1 MEVAHRIEA
10 SNESTRGRMKSMTA
24 TDQLRWSATGN
35 RWWIAMI
42 GVAGAVAAVTLGI
55 AFYFGVWPFNPYRAS
70 DYFSDPLVVRLADAV
85 AQGDAAEIDALVKLG
100 ADVNATGKLGYT
112 LLTWAMFNSNPRG
125 FEILL
130 DHGADPFRPAWDRP
144 EGHSLSEKPPFVAE
158 LCVGTKRSDYLK
170 ALLKRGMD
178 PNHPRSDG
186 TPMLFHAVW
195 QRHIP
200 HAAMLLDAGADI
212 NSVSQ
217 GDGYTPLMN
226 AVEVSQ
232 FKMAIYLLK
241 RGADPTIRTK
251 WGHNAIDDVQDS
263 RISHTPTERRLREE
277 FIQELKRQG
286 YL

>member
-1 MEVAHRIEA
+1 MHI
-10 SNESTRGRMKSMTA
+10 MTA
-24 TDQLRWSATGN
+24 TDQLRWSAVGK
-35 RWWIAMI
+35 RWWIALI
-42 GVAGAVAAVTLGI
+42 VAAGAAAAVTLGM
-55 AFYFGVWPFNPYRAS
+55 AFYFGAWPFNPYRAS
-70 DYFSDPLVVRLADAV
+70 DYFYDPVVARLADAV
-85 AQGDAAEIDALVKLG
+85 AQGDAAEIDALVKQG
-100 ADVNATGKLGYT
+100 ADVNATGKLGYP

-158 LCVGTKRSDYLK
+158 LCVGTKRSDYLQ

-217 GDGYTPLMN
+217 GDGYTPIMN

-232 FKMAIYLLK
+232 FKMAIFLLK

-251 WGHNAIDDVQDS
+251 WGHNAIEDVQDS
-263 RISHTPTERRLREE
+263 GVSYSPTEQRLREE

>member
-1 MEVAHRIEA
+1 
-10 SNESTRGRMKSMTA
+10 MTA
-24 TDQLRWSATGN
+24 TDQLRWSAVGK
-35 RWWIAMI
+35 RWWIALI
-42 GVAGAVAAVTLGI
+42 VVAGAVAAVTLGM
-55 AFYFGVWPFNPYRAS
+55 AFYTGAWPFNPYRAS
-70 DYFSDPLVVRLADAV
+70 DYFSDPLVARLADAV
-85 AQGDAAEIDALVKLG
+85 AQGDAAEIDALVKQG

-158 LCVGTKRSDYLK
+158 LCVGTKRSDYLQ

>member
-1 MEVAHRIEA
+1 VIRSPAALGAAA
-10 SNESTRGRMKSMTA
+10 S
-24 TDQLRWSATGN
+24 L
-35 RWWIAMI
+35 
-42 GVAGAVAAVTLGI
+42 AAIVLGI
-55 AFYFGVWPFNPYRAS
+55 AFYFGTWPFNPYRAS

-85 AQGDAAEIDALVKLG
+85 AQGDATEIDALVKQG

-125 FEILL
+125 FESLL

-170 ALLKRGMD
+170 ALLERGMD

-186 TPMLFHAVW
+186 TPILFHAVW
-195 QRHIP
+195 QRNIP
-200 HAAMLLDAGADI
+200 HAEMLLDAGASI
-212 NSVSQ
+212 NGVNEGSGCTAIRQALSIF
-217 GDGYTPLMN
+217 DLN
-226 AVEVSQ
+226 
-232 FKMAIYLLK
+232 MALFLLK
-241 RGADPTIRTK
+241 QGADPTMRDK
-251 WGHNAIDDVQDS
+251 WGHNAIDDVLDS
-263 RISHTPTERRLREE
+263 RISYTPTERRLREE

>member
-1 MEVAHRIEA
+1 MEVARRIEA
-10 SNESTRGRMKSMTA
+10 SNESPWGRMQSMTN
-24 TDQLRWSATGN
+24 TVQLRWSAVGN
-35 RWWIAMI
+35 RWWIALV
-42 GVAGAVAAVTLGI
+42 GVVGAVIAVTLGMT
-55 AFYFGVWPFNPYRAS
+55 YYTGVWPFNPYRAS
-70 DYFSDPLVVRLADAV
+70 DYFSDPLVARLADAV
-85 AQGDAAEIDALVKLG
+85 AQGDATEIDALVKQG

-125 FEILL
+125 FESLL

-212 NSVSQ
+212 NGVDEGSGGTAIREALSIF
-217 GDGYTPLMN
+217 DLDM
-226 AVEVSQ
+226 ALFL
-232 FKMAIYLLK
+232 FKQ
-241 RGADPTIRTK
+241 GADPTMRDK

-263 RISHTPTERRLREE
+263 RISYTPTERRLREE
-277 FIQELKRQG
+277 FIHKLKRQG

>member
-1 MEVAHRIEA
+1 MIYRFRAGLAGTTVEPPAAPPPLPRRRWLWVIRSPAALGAAA
-10 SNESTRGRMKSMTA
+10 SLA
-24 TDQLRWSATGN
+24 AIVLR
-35 RWWIAMI
+35 
-42 GVAGAVAAVTLGI
+42 I
-55 AFYFGVWPFNPYRAS
+55 AFYFGVWPFNHYRAS
-70 DYFSDPLVVRLADAV
+70 DYFSDPVVVRLADAV
-85 AQGDAAEIDALVKLG
+85 AQGDAAEIDALVKQG

-125 FEILL
+125 FESLL

-226 AVEVSQ
+226 AVAGSQ
-232 FKMAIYLLK
+232 FEMAMFLLK
-241 RGADPTIRTK
+241 WGADPTIRTK
-251 WGHNAIDDVQDS
+251 WQHNAVDVIQDPS
-263 RISHTPTERRLREE
+263 RGYTATERRHRAE